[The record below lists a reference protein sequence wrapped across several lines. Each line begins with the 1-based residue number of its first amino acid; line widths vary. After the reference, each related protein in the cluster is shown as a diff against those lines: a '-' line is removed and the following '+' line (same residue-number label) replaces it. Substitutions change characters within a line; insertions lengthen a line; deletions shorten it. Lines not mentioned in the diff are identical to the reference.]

1 MNVPGELKYHAEHT
15 WAKVE
20 GDTATVGITD
30 YAQEQLGEIVYLELP
45 EAGKAVEAG
54 KPFAEIESTKSVS
67 DVYSPVSGEIVES
80 NQEVVEAPEL
90 INEDCYGA
98 GWLIKVKMS
107 DATGVDALLDAA
119 AYEAQIA
126 E

>member
-1 MNVPGELKYHAEHT
+1 MKIPEELKYHAEHT

-20 GDTATVGITD
+20 GDTVTVGITD

-45 EAGKAVEAG
+45 GAGKTVEAGKA
-54 KPFAEIESTKSVS
+54 FAEIESVKSVS
-67 DVYSPVSGEIVES
+67 DVYSPVSGEIVEA
-80 NQEVVEAPEL
+80 NQEVVDAPEL

-98 GWLIKVKMS
+98 GWLIKVKLAGDS
-107 DATGVDALLDAA
+107 GLDALLDAA
-119 AYEAQIA
+119 AYEGVIA

>member
-1 MNVPGELKYHAEHT
+1 MNVPGDLSYHPEHT

-30 YAQEQLGEIVYLELP
+30 YAQEQLGEIVFLELP
-45 EAGKAVEAG
+45 DAGKEVTAG

-67 DVYSPVSGEIVES
+67 DVYSPVSGEIVEA
-80 NQEVVEAPEL
+80 NQEAVEAPEI

-98 GWLIKVKMS
+98 GWLIKVKVAADS
-107 DATGVDALLDAA
+107 GADSLLDAA
-119 AYEAQIA
+119 AYEALIA

>member
-15 WAKVE
+15 WARID

-30 YAQEQLGEIVYLELP
+30 YAQDQLGEIVYLELP
-45 EAGKAVEAG
+45 GAGKAVEAG
-54 KPFAEIESTKSVS
+54 KPFAEIESVKSVS

-80 NQEVVEAPEL
+80 NQAAVEAPET
-90 INEDCYGA
+90 INEDCYGE
-98 GWLIKVKMS
+98 GWLIKVKLS
-107 DATGVDALLDAA
+107 AESGADALLDASG
-119 AYEAQIA
+119 YEALIS

>member
-1 MNVPGELKYHAEHT
+1 MNVPGDLKYHAEHT
-15 WAKVE
+15 WAKIE

-30 YAQEQLGEIVYLELP
+30 YAQDQLGEIVYLELP
-45 EAGKAVEAG
+45 GAGKTVESG
-54 KPFAEIESTKSVS
+54 KPFAEVESVKSVS

-90 INEDCYGA
+90 INEDCYGK
-98 GWLIKVKMS
+98 GWLVKVKLS
-107 DATGVDALLDAA
+107 GDSGADALLDAA
-119 AYEAQIA
+119 GYEALIA